1 MKRIIVSFLAVALA
15 ISAMAQSKNDPEP
28 YELGS
33 RPFTTVKTPST
44 TEINLIFEGE
54 IQGVAVT
61 CEEAEP
67 KNYTV
72 RFINGNDFGI
82 KMDYIL
88 QTAVSN
94 SIRVGNITIPA
105 GSTGV
110 CKYTTQ
116 HPGDILAS
124 VKMTIEKR
132 NIGQAVV
139 KEISRTHH
147 ADSLLNKQ

>member
-1 MKRIIVSFLAVALA
+1 MKRIFATILVLTLAVAAL
-15 ISAMAQSKNDPEP
+15 AQSKNDPEP

-44 TEINLIFEGE
+44 TDIKLIFEGD

-67 KNYTV
+67 KNFTV
-72 RFINGNDFGI
+72 RFINSNDFGI

-105 GSTGV
+105 GGTGV

-116 HPGDILAS
+116 FNGDILAS
-124 VKMTIEKR
+124 VKMTITKSAVRE
-132 NIGQAVV
+132 AVV
-139 KEISRTHH
+139 KSVTVTHH
-147 ADSLLNKQ
+147 ADSLLKK